1 MLTLQQFKNKT
12 LKALNKT
19 SQSNNDYEHIHRD
32 ELIGMLYDA
41 YRSGYEQGINDYI
54 RQDS

>member
-1 MLTLQQFKNKT
+1 MLTAREFKKRASQII
-12 LKALNKT
+12 KQE